1 MRQSIDPKPL
11 IAEQI
16 DTLLQH
22 IEEKFAKKS
31 ALTVGIDNLGE
42 EIAADI
48 NSFESNL
55 RIEADRIQ
63 RLVDVVTDLQ
73 SDVKLCQIS
82 IAKIPLPIDQNTETH
97 NFSETL
103 VKQLLRQGEDRKT
116 SVEETKMLQSQIQEV
131 KLTQKR
137 HRELQLKL

>member
-11 IAEQI
+11 IVEQI
-16 DTLLQH
+16 ENLLQH

-55 RIEADRIQ
+55 RIEAERIQ
-63 RLVDVVTDLQ
+63 RLVDAVTDLQ

-82 IAKIPLPIDQNTETH
+82 IAKIPLPIDQNLET
-97 NFSETL
+97 
-103 VKQLLRQGEDRKT
+103 
-116 SVEETKMLQSQIQEV
+116 
-131 KLTQKR
+131 
-137 HRELQLKL
+137 